1 MTVLMKMQR
10 CSKFQSQSKIL
21 EKKVLFI
28 IFSIVLIS
36 ISPQVFAED
45 DLDALLAEKN
55 AVLIEQ
61 QQIIFEVGK
70 YSDVQVKHVIETG
83 AWDADRPRVI
93 EIISG
98 SHSNLTVVDE
108 DGDRLSFSYDAE
120 TFEDSKYII
129 LNQKLGNYDLIAEY
143 TLDDFMELKD
153 GLWGKNFLF
162 SSDVMIMVDEDIE
175 LIFVNSRP
183 IDVGD
188 AKGINCIGCGMTL
201 EYFKDERV
209 TTKEVS
215 SGENKFDVEVLSN
228 KEIFE
233 IEFIEGG
240 NQIERVTQLL
250 NFNVKD
256 IDQLHVLK
264 IPLENFLN
272 PYDVYFTEKDDTDL
286 DQVDK
291 IRKTEFSQDETHVSI
306 SFRTISEGT
315 VSIVGATPEEHQ
327 KRLEQIEN
335 IKARE
340 VESEKID
347 EKKGV
352 ALPIPGTQA
361 ASELAAKSSQTDD
374 KMNELSF
381 ADELEK
387 GQTQN
392 SDNSMTIVGIIV
404 GLIIVGIISGVIF
417 KLKKN

>member
-1 MTVLMKMQR
+1 M
-10 CSKFQSQSKIL
+10 
-21 EKKVLFI
+21 EKKLLFI
-28 IFSIVLIS
+28 IFSVVLIS
-36 ISPQVFAED
+36 ISTQVFAED
-45 DLDALLAEKN
+45 DLDTLLAEKN

-70 YSDVQVKHVIETG
+70 DSEVRVKHVIETG
-83 AWDADRPRVI
+83 GWEADRPRVI
-93 EIISG
+93 KVISG
-98 SHSNLTVVDE
+98 VHSDLTVLDE
-108 DGDRLSFSYDAE
+108 DDYRLSFSYDAE

-201 EYFKDERV
+201 EYFDDESWNV
-209 TTKEVS
+209 KEIS
-215 SGENKFDVEVLSN
+215 SVEKKFDIEFLSD
-228 KEIFE
+228 KEISD

-240 NQIERVTQLL
+240 TQLL

-256 IDQLHVLK
+256 GEQLFVLK
-264 IPLENFLN
+264 IPVMNFLN
-272 PYDVYFTEKDDTDL
+272 PYQVYFTENDDTSL
-286 DQVDK
+286 DQIDK
-291 IRKTEFSQDETHVSI
+291 IRKTEFSQDETHVNL
-306 SFRTISEGT
+306 SFRTSGEGI

-335 IKARE
+335 MKARE
-340 VESEKID
+340 TQTEIIED
-347 EKKGV
+347 EKGV
-352 ALPIPGTQA
+352 ALPIPGTKA
-361 ASELAAKSSQTDD
+361 ASELAAQFTLTNEEEMD
-374 KMNELSF
+374 ELSF
-381 ADELEK
+381 AGELEK
-387 GQTQN
+387 HVEKEKEQEN
-392 SDNSMTIVGIIV
+392 TIIIGIV
-404 GLIIVGIISGVIF
+404 AVAIIASVAGGVVF

>member
-1 MTVLMKMQR
+1 M
-10 CSKFQSQSKIL
+10 
-21 EKKVLFI
+21 I
-28 IFSIVLIS
+28 I
-36 ISPQVFAED
+36 
-45 DLDALLAEKN
+45 K
-55 AVLIEQ
+55 
-61 QQIIFEVGK
+61 
-70 YSDVQVKHVIETG
+70 
-83 AWDADRPRVI
+83 
-93 EIISG
+93 
-98 SHSNLTVVDE
+98 
-108 DGDRLSFSYDAE
+108 
-120 TFEDSKYII
+120 
-129 LNQKLGNYDLIAEY
+129 
-143 TLDDFMELKD
+143 
-153 GLWGKNFLF
+153 
-162 SSDVMIMVDEDIE
+162 
-175 LIFVNSRP
+175 
-183 IDVGD
+183 
-188 AKGINCIGCGMTL
+188 

-215 SGENKFDVEVLSN
+215 SGETKFDIEFLSN
-228 KEIFE
+228 GEIFDE
-233 IEFIEGG
+233 EFIGG
-240 NQIERVTQLL
+240 GGQLL

-256 IDQLHVLK
+256 LDQLYVLR

>member
-1 MTVLMKMQR
+1 MTVHMKMQR
-10 CSKFQSQSKIL
+10 CSKFLYQSKTL
-21 EKKVLFI
+21 EKKILYI
-28 IFSIVLIS
+28 IFSIGLIS
-36 ISPQVFAED
+36 ISSQVYAQED
-45 DLDALLAEKN
+45 LG
-55 AVLIEQ
+55 VLIEQ

-70 YSDVQVKHVIETG
+70 HSDVHVKHVIETG
-83 AWDADRPRVI
+83 AWNSDRPRLI
-93 EIISG
+93 EILPG
-98 SHSNLTVVDE
+98 MHSNLKVTDE
-108 DGDRLSFSYDAE
+108 DGDKLNFSYDKE
-120 TFEDSKYII
+120 TFEESKFII

-143 TLDDFMELKD
+143 DLDEFMELKD
-153 GLWGKNFLF
+153 GLWGKKLF
-162 SSDVMIMVDEDIE
+162 FTFDVMVMFEDDIGI
-175 LIFVNSRP
+175 IFANSRP
-183 IDVGD
+183 IDVSD
-188 AKGINCIGCGMTL
+188 AKGINCIGCGMSL
-201 EYFKDERV
+201 EYFEDEKIF
-209 TTKEVS
+209 TKEVS
-215 SGENKFDVEVLSN
+215 SGETKFDIEFLSN
-228 KEIFE
+228 GEIFDE
-233 IEFIEGG
+233 EFIGG
-240 NQIERVTQLL
+240 GGQLL

-256 IDQLHVLK
+256 LDQLYVLR

-306 SFRTISEGT
+306 SFRTIREGT

-327 KRLEQIEN
+327 KRLEQIKN

-404 GLIIVGIISGVIF
+404 GLIIVGSSSGVIF